1 MAPRKTFKRV
11 NKTRRLR
18 IRRKLHKRSEH
29 KRSPSNKRS
38 HKRSHKKGR
47 KTIRRIMKGGTSHSS
62 IKGSELYREKIEGL
76 HKINKNDNINEDTKQ
91 SPYYIILEA
100 CKYSCEALQP
110 FIQTVHE
117 IINKFDLTS
126 KTIKEAY
133 KEFTIAPE
141 NAAVVK
147 KLSQKKGDG
156 SAFSIAD
163 GMVQYILKKY
173 LFRNHEHFVG
183 EEADD
188 ITEKLEDGE
197 NIYTVNKNNIPYF
210 LTPLIDEA
218 IEKIKGY
225 SSSKI
230 LKVKDT
236 LDQLNIF
243 LDPIDGTAEFTGDS
257 KGNPDWPPYGK
268 GHEATICIGFA
279 DNITK
284 KAVAG
289 FVYRPVNN
297 DHIKKINTYA
307 LGWVENDKGY
317 YDISHLDIKHPSTEP
332 LYDSQ
337 LVRFLTSNGTVSQ
350 ITIDLILAVNGK
362 TLIPKGESEKNED
375 KGIDI
380 VETSEEKEIRE
391 EREKEKNNRV
401 DRENENIMKSIQV
414 KSGGAGNKIL
424 MLLENKAEVY
434 LQDRAL
440 SRWDTC
446 AGEAILEAIGGRL
459 CKLTTFFGDTGTID
473 ERYHYTYTPELF
485 GSELSKNSDPNPDA
499 LATSFNIKIFEGSE
513 AEQKIA
519 FKKYN
524 GKRLSKV
531 NLEGKDKFV
540 NNINICGLFAI
551 KDRSN
556 TELIGNIKSAIDE
569 LIKSGEVFDY

>member
-11 NKTRRLR
+11 NRTRRLR

-133 KEFTIAPE
+133 KEFTIDPE
-141 NAAVVK
+141 NAAVVQ

-163 GMVQYILKKY
+163 GMVQYILKKH

-188 ITEKLEDGE
+188 ITEKLEDGK

-317 YDISHLDIKHPSTEP
+317 YDISHLDVKHPSTEP

-362 TLIPKGESEKNED
+362 TLIPKVESEK
-375 KGIDI
+375 
-380 VETSEEKEIRE
+380 
-391 EREKEKNNRV
+391 
-401 DRENENIMKSIQV
+401 NENIMKSIQV

-485 GSELSKNSDPNPDA
+485 GSKLNENSDQNSDA

-524 GKRLSKV
+524 GKRLSEV
-531 NLEGKDKFV
+531 NLEGNDRFV

-556 TELIGNIKSAIDE
+556 TELIENIKKAIDE
-569 LIKSGEVFDY
+569 LINSGKIFDY